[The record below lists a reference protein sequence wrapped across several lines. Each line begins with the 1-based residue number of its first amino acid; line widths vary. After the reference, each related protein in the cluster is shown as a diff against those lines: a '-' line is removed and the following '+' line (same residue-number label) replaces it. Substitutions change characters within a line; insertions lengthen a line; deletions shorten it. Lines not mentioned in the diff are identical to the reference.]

1 MASKSGKMRFIII
14 NIGKVTIKFLIQVKV
29 GRSMSLRKEK
39 AARLKVQVLEH
50 TLKLIGKKPFED
62 VYVEDI
68 CEKVK
73 ISKVTF
79 FKYFPQKED
88 VLLYHFRIWCLAR
101 SVDLHLKNR
110 EGLQGVYFLLDK
122 LGDECEHH
130 PGLMLSLVGYLADSK
145 RPPKPF
151 PVKPEE
157 KKLLFP
163 DMADITG
170 IEILSLEQMLEK
182 FVLEAI
188 MKKEI
193 TRTSATRDITNLLVT
208 VFLGSIVSAHLIQQ
222 TPQKLYFRRNL
233 DNVIK
238 GLA

>member
-1 MASKSGKMRFIII
+1 MASKSGKTRFIII
-14 NIGKVTIKFLIQVKV
+14 NIGKVLIKFLIQVKV
-29 GRSMSLRKEK
+29 DTSMSLRKEK

-50 TLKLIGKKPFED
+50 TLKLIGKKAFED
-62 VYVEDI
+62 IYVEDI

-101 SVDLHLKNR
+101 SVELRQRPK
-110 EGLQGVYFLLDK
+110 EGLQGMYYLIDK
-122 LGDECEHH
+122 LGDECENH
-130 PGLMLSLVGYLADSK
+130 PGLMLSLIGYLADSK

-157 KKLLFP
+157 KKLFFP
-163 DMADITG
+163 EVEDVTNL
-170 IEILSLEQMLEK
+170 EILSLDQMLEK
-182 FVLEAI
+182 FTLEAI
-188 MKKEI
+188 MRKEI
-193 TRTSATRDITNLLVT
+193 TKTSSTRDITNLLVT
-208 VFLGSIVSAHLIQQ
+208 IFLGSIVSAHLIQQ

-233 DNVIK
+233 DNAMK
-238 GLA
+238 GLS

>member
-1 MASKSGKMRFIII
+1 
-14 NIGKVTIKFLIQVKV
+14 
-29 GRSMSLRKEK
+29 MSLRKEK

-50 TLKLIGKKPFED
+50 TLKLIGKKAFD
-62 VYVEDI
+62 DIYVEDI

-88 VLLYHFRIWCLAR
+88 VLLYHFRIWCLGR
-101 SVDLHLKNR
+101 SVELKQKPK
-110 EGLQGVYFLLDK
+110 EGMQGVYFLLDK
-122 LGDECEHH
+122 LSEECEIH
-130 PGLMLSLVGYLADSK
+130 PGLMLSLIGYLSDFK

-163 DMADITG
+163 DVEDVSG
-170 IEILSLEQMLEK
+170 IEILSLDQMLEK
-182 FVLEAI
+182 FTLDAI

-193 TRTSATRDITNLLVT
+193 TKTSSTRDITNLFNT
-208 VFLGSIVSAHLIQQ
+208 IFLGSIVTAHLAQQ
-222 TPQKLYFRRNL
+222 SPLKLFFRRNL
-233 DNVIK
+233 DNLMK
-238 GLA
+238 GLG

>member
-1 MASKSGKMRFIII
+1 
-14 NIGKVTIKFLIQVKV
+14 
-29 GRSMSLRKEK
+29 MSLRKEK

-50 TLKLIGKKPFED
+50 TLKLIGKKAFDD

-88 VLLYHFRIWCLAR
+88 VLLYHFRIWCLGR
-101 SVDLHLKNR
+101 SVELRLKPK
-110 EGLQGVYFLLDK
+110 EGMQGVYFLLDK
-122 LGDECEHH
+122 LSEECELH
-130 PGLMLSLVGYLADSK
+130 PGLMLSLIGYLSDSK

-163 DMADITG
+163 DTDDISSV
-170 IEILSLEQMLEK
+170 EILSLDQMLEK
-182 FVLEAI
+182 FTLEAI
-188 MKKEI
+188 FRKEI
-193 TRTSATRDITNLLVT
+193 TKTSSTRDITNLFNT
-208 VFLGSIVSAHLIQQ
+208 IFLGSIITAHLSQQ
-222 TPQKLYFRRNL
+222 SSLKLFFRRNM
-233 DNVIK
+233 DNLMK
-238 GLA
+238 GLQ

>member
-1 MASKSGKMRFIII
+1 
-14 NIGKVTIKFLIQVKV
+14 
-29 GRSMSLRKEK
+29 MSLRKEK

-50 TLKLIGKKPFED
+50 TIKLIGKKAFD
-62 VYVEDI
+62 DIYVEDI

-101 SVDLHLKNR
+101 SVELKQKPK
-110 EGLQGVYFLLDK
+110 EGMQGVYQVLDK
-122 LGDECEHH
+122 LAEECENH
-130 PGLMLSLVGYLADSK
+130 PGLMLSLIGYLSDFK

-163 DMADITG
+163 ETEDIIA
-170 IEILSLEQMLEK
+170 IEILSLDQMLEK
-182 FVLEAI
+182 FSLEAI

-193 TRTSATRDITNLLVT
+193 TKTSSTRDITNLFTT
-208 VFLGSIVSAHLIQQ
+208 VFLGSVVTAHINQQ
-222 TPQKLYFRRNL
+222 TPLKLFFRRNM
-233 DNVIK
+233 DNVVK
-238 GLA
+238 GLQ